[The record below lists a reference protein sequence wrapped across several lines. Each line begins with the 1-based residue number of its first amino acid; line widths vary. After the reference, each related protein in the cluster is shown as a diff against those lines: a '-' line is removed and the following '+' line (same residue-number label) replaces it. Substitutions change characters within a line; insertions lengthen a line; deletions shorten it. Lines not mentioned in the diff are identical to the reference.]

1 MNSDRIVENLIR
13 QILNEKET
21 NIGGPFKTDL
31 DNGPK
36 NHGARALGNWQSD
49 NAWDIFAPPG
59 SVVNSYTNGKV
70 LKVKASGKRSGKIYG
85 TQVTVTGDE
94 GYPDIFYTHLKNVK
108 LQKGDVVK
116 VGDKIGE
123 VSEWDTS
130 PKSTHVHIGLPR
142 GNHLK
147 DLLKNSSVIFGGT
160 GNVTPPNSFVS
171 DKSSEDVVSDKVEL
185 VKKITPKSG
194 LDNLGDFLK
203 YLKTGILPT
212 TNVGNILD
220 DPEEDDQTQDNQT
233 QDDQTQDDQPSD
245 LGVVKIEDY
254 KITQPSSQDKEFYNK
269 VLNKL
274 GAPTSDQNL
283 LFFYAWRQA
292 EGAKSTFNPFNT
304 TQPKEGSTLW
314 NCLRKKDGKCVGG
327 VRNYK
332 TKQDGIDATVK
343 TITNG
348 NYKCIVDGLKSD
360 KGASKIAECSDLKKW
375 GTGGGITRVLKTKNI
390 NPPAISTTEVKSIKE
405 SINEETNRIFE
416 IFKKVL

>member
-94 GYPDIFYTHLKNVK
+94 GYPDIFYTHLKNVN

-147 DLLKNSSVIFGGT
+147 DLLKNSSLIFTGKGEEQKPDSNVVDDVIDKTVDKASDMASQIDMLGLGGFAKLARMIRGEKEPT
-160 GNVTPPNSFVS
+160 SVGNLLDPTEKEDEKEDEVNQDSPNVTV
-171 DKSSEDVVSDKVEL
+171 DIK
-185 VKKITPKSG
+185 
-194 LDNLGDFLK
+194 
-203 YLKTGILPT
+203 
-212 TNVGNILD
+212 
-220 DPEEDDQTQDNQT
+220 
-233 QDDQTQDDQPSD
+233 
-245 LGVVKIEDY
+245 DY
-254 KITQPSSQDKEFYNK
+254 KITEPSSSDKSFYSQ
-269 VLNKL
+269 VLSGV
-274 GAPTSDQNL
+274 GAPVSKQNL

-314 NCLRKKDGKCVGG
+314 NCLSKKNGKCVGG

-332 TKQDGIDATVK
+332 SKDDGINATVK

-348 NYKCIVDGLKSD
+348 NYKCIVDGLKGD
-360 KGASKIAECSDLKKW
+360 KGAAKIAECSDLKKW

-390 NPPAISTTEVKSIKE
+390 NPPAISTSEVKSVKE
-405 SINEETNRIFE
+405 SFNRETERISDL
-416 IFKKVL
+416 IKKVL

>member
-1 MNSDRIVENLIR
+1 MNRDQIVENLIK

-31 DNGPK
+31 ENGPK

-70 LKVKASGKRSGKIYG
+70 LKVKASGKKSGKIYG

-94 GYPDIFYTHLKNVK
+94 GYPDIFYTHLKNVN

-147 DLLKNSSVIFGGT
+147 DLLKNSSLIFTGKGEEQKPDSKADDNTDKVDDKASELSSKISSLGLGGFASLARMIRGEKIPT
-160 GNVTPPNSFVS
+160 SVGNLLDTDDKKEDEEEVDTDSPNVTV
-171 DKSSEDVVSDKVEL
+171 DIK
-185 VKKITPKSG
+185 
-194 LDNLGDFLK
+194 
-203 YLKTGILPT
+203 
-212 TNVGNILD
+212 
-220 DPEEDDQTQDNQT
+220 
-233 QDDQTQDDQPSD
+233 
-245 LGVVKIEDY
+245 DY
-254 KITQPSSQDKEFYNK
+254 KITEPSSSDKSFYSK
-269 VLNKL
+269 VLSGV
-274 GAPTSDQNL
+274 GAPVSKQNL

-314 NCLRKKDGKCVGG
+314 NCLSRKNGKCSGG

-332 TKQDGIDATVK
+332 SREDGINATVK

-360 KGASKIAECSDLKKW
+360 KGAAKIAECSDLKKW

-390 NPPAISTTEVKSIKE
+390 NPPAISTTQVKSVNE
-405 SINEETNRIFE
+405 SFNHETERISDL
-416 IFKKVL
+416 IKKVL

>member
-1 MNSDRIVENLIR
+1 MNRDQIVENLIK

-31 DNGPK
+31 ENGPK
-36 NHGARALGNWQSD
+36 NHGSRALGNWQSD

-94 GYPDIFYTHLKNVK
+94 GYPDIFYTHLKNVN

-142 GNHLK
+142 GKHLR
-147 DLLKNSSVIFGGT
+147 DLLKNSSVIFSGKGT
-160 GNVTPPNSFVS
+160 AETPDDIADFATDSKPIKTSR
-171 DKSSEDVVSDKVEL
+171 
-185 VKKITPKSG
+185 PKSG
-194 LDNLGDFLK
+194 LEKFGEYLTF
-203 YLKTGILPT
+203 LKTGKIPPSD
-212 TNVGNILD
+212 VGNVLD
-220 DPEEDDQTQDNQT
+220 EPEDGSEE
-233 QDDQTQDDQPSD
+233 DQTQDDQSTD
-245 LGVVKIEDY
+245 SVVVDIANY
-254 KITQPSSQDKEFYNK
+254 KITEPSSQDKDFYNK
-269 VLNKL
+269 VLTKL
-274 GAPTSDQNL
+274 GAPVSKQNL

-292 EGAKSTFNPFNT
+292 EGAKSTYNPFNT

-314 NCLRKKDGKCVGG
+314 NCLSKKGGRCVGG

-332 TKQDGIDATVK
+332 TRQDGIDATVK

-360 KGASKIAECSDLKKW
+360 KGAAKIAECSDLKKW
-375 GTGGGITRVLKTKNI
+375 GTGGGITRVLKTKKI

-405 SINEETNRIFE
+405 SFNNETQRISE
-416 IFKKVL
+416 LIKKVL